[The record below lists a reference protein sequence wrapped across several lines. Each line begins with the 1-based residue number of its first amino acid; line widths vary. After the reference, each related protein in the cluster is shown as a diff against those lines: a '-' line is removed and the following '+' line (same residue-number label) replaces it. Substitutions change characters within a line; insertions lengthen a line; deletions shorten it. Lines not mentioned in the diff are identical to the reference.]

1 MKDKKANP
9 GKLIWLGLLLLT
21 ISFFMVVLWHVP
33 RAEAQE
39 VVKEGSVGGY
49 VWELQGRLQFLG
61 FYHGK
66 IDGVFGRQTYWAVRN
81 FQYQFGLTVDGV
93 VGPKTKEMLWKAT
106 RNCPGA
112 QGGQGAGGGGQTG
125 QTGGQNANT
134 QTTASVNRPVRGS
147 IQGFSQN
154 DIKLMANAVH
164 GEARGEPYIG
174 QVAVA
179 AVILNRLESP
189 LFPDTVAGVIF
200 EPGAFTAVA
209 DGQIWLTP
217 NDTAKKA
224 VEDAINGWDPTGGA
238 LYYFNPETA
247 TSAWIWSRPQVK
259 RIGKHIFCL

>member
-1 MKDKKANP
+1 MSDKTAFP
-9 GKLIWLGLLLLT
+9 GKFFWLGCLLLT
-21 ISFFMVVLWHVP
+21 VSLLLAVVGNLPQV
-33 RAEAQE
+33 EAQT

-66 IDGVFGRQTYWAVRN
+66 IDGIFGRQTYWAVRN
-81 FQYQFGLTVDGV
+81 FQYQFGLKVDGI

-106 RNCPGA
+106 RNWPGA
-112 QGGQGAGGGGQTG
+112 QRGQAAGGSQ
-125 QTGGQNANT
+125 QKSAT
-134 QTTASVNRPVRGS
+134 QGTASVNRPVRGN
-147 IQGFSQN
+147 IQSFSQN
-154 DIKLMANAVH
+154 DIKLMANAVY

-217 NDTAKKA
+217 NETAKKA

-247 TSAWIWSRPQVK
+247 TSAWIWSRPQIK